1 MADRMKVGLVVIM
14 ADLPPTG
21 MAPRYR
27 EVREVALQAEAAGF
41 DSIWLYD
48 HLLYRFPDQPTAG
61 IWECWTMLS
70 ALAEA
75 TTRVELGTLVA
86 CTQFRNPALLAK
98 MAVTLDEVSDGRF
111 TLGVGAGWNRPEFD
125 AFGFPFDHRVDRFE
139 EAMQII
145 APLLRTGRVDFH
157 GTYYQAHDCEIRPWG
172 PRETGPPLMVAAFG
186 PRMLRLAA
194 RYADICNFGMLGK
207 PDMLA
212 APRTSLEEACKDV
225 GRDVST
231 LPITATVALALP
243 ELGEV
248 THVVEDALSGSAQEI
263 AAALHGYAVFGVKHV
278 MFEVLTYT
286 PAALAR
292 LTEALHIYR
301 GPAE

>member
-1 MADRMKVGLVVIM
+1 MKVGLVVIM
-14 ADLPPTG
+14 ADLPPSGTT
-21 MAPRYR
+21 PRYR
-27 EVREVALQAEAAGF
+27 AVREVALEAEAAGF
-41 DSIWLYD
+41 DSIWLAD
-48 HLLYRFPDQPTAG
+48 HLLYRVPNQPTGG

-75 TTRVELGTLVA
+75 TTRVELGTWVA

-98 MAVTLDEVSDGRF
+98 MAVTLDEVSNGRF

-139 EAMQII
+139 EALQII
-145 APLLRTGRVDFH
+145 APLLRTGHVDFH
-157 GTYYQAHDCEIRPWG
+157 GTYYQVHDCEIRPRG
-172 PRETGPPLMVAAFG
+172 PREAGPPLMVAAFG

-194 RYADICNFGMLGK
+194 RYADIWNYGMVGK

-212 APRTSLEEACKDV
+212 APRAALEEACKDV
-225 GRDVST
+225 GRDLST
-231 LPITATVALALP
+231 LAITASIALALP

-248 THVVEDALSGSAQEI
+248 THEVEGALTGSAQEI
-263 AAALHGYAVFGVKHV
+263 AAALGGYAALGVRHV

-301 GPAE
+301 GQVG

>member
-14 ADLPPTG
+14 ADLPPAG
-21 MAPRYR
+21 IAPRYR
-27 EVREVALQAEAAGF
+27 EIRDVALQAEAAGF
-41 DSIWLYD
+41 DAIWLYD
-48 HLLYRFPDQPTAG
+48 HLLYRFPNQPTGG

-75 TTRVELGTLVA
+75 TTRVELGALVA

-139 EAMQII
+139 EALQII
-145 APLLRTGRVDFH
+145 APLLRTGKVDFH
-157 GTYYQAHDCEIRPWG
+157 GTYYQASDCEIRPRG
-172 PRETGPPLMVAAFG
+172 PRESGPPLLVAAFG

-194 RYADICNFGMLGK
+194 RYADMWNFGMLGK

-212 APRTSLEEACKDV
+212 APRMSLEEACKEV
-225 GRDVST
+225 GRDINT

-248 THVVEDALSGSAQEI
+248 THVVEHAFSGSAQEI
-263 AAALHGYAVFGVKHV
+263 AAVLHGYAVQGVQQV

-286 PAALAR
+286 PAALTR
-292 LTEALHIYR
+292 LTEALHIFR
-301 GPAE
+301 GQAA